1 MRFITAAAV
10 GRPSVTVLAIF
21 ILLFAGVFAYRSL
34 KVELFPEIEFPL
46 VTVSIRYPS
55 AGPEAVLRDVTAPV
69 ERAITGIEG
78 LEAVESIT
86 NEGSSLVLATFV
98 FGTDMAAAESD
109 VNAAV
114 NGVAFPAGVIEPT
127 VGRLNP
133 SEIAVI
139 QLGVVSDRDVEEIQG
154 VVQSL
159 VLPALSG
166 VDGIMQVRIAG
177 GVERRVA
184 VTADPDKLA
193 ANGLSLL
200 QVSAALSENNL
211 SLPAGLIF
219 DGGQAVIAKTT
230 HAFGSVQEIEDLVV
244 GASASGP
251 VRLRDV
257 AEVSL
262 GTAEPTSISRTNG
275 QRSVSVSVVKTAD
288 ANTIEVTSAV
298 RDAIDGIT
306 GLPPDMGIVIVSDQ
320 GPEIQE
326 QIDTLT
332 QEATFG
338 FLFAVCVVFA
348 FMLTIRP
355 TVPRGLFNTLRP
367 TVVIALSIPLSVFT
381 GVLLMYWQDMTLN
394 FMSLGGLAISVGRVV
409 DDSIVVLENVYRHIQ
424 GGRERWRAAL
434 DATAE
439 VGPAVFA
446 STMATVV
453 VFAPLAFIQGLVGAF
468 FSPFALTVSFALIA
482 SLFVALTAVPVLG
495 AYLLRPGDL
504 PEGVGEDDEVLVQE
518 TWMQRAYTPVLKWTL
533 RHKVVTL
540 VVAFGLAVAS
550 LGLTAVIP
558 ITLFPTGADRFLEM
572 EMTMPPGTPPD
583 RTLAEIVEIEER
595 VSEVADVYS
604 VVIGETSLQF
614 TETFAGLNQARI
626 LADLSRDAPA
636 DISDVLR
643 KELDKEGRTLRIRE
657 VAAGPPEGGVDITIT
672 GPDYEDIAAVSRE
685 LTAAISAIDGVANI
699 DSNVTQA
706 RDEISIEV
714 DPQKA
719 ARIGLST
726 RQVGF
731 QVGQY
736 LIGRKV
742 TSIAIDG
749 ETVDVVLNAD
759 PLAVN
764 GIDKVEGLVISGPAG
779 SAPLG
784 DLAEVVTREGPVTIS
799 RTDGERSA
807 TIVGDITSED
817 TQAVTALVDT
827 EIDALALPPGVRVDS
842 GGAAA
847 DIQEGFQAIF
857 ISMAVGIA
865 LIYLVMVASLGSLRN
880 PIVIVTT
887 LPLALIGALVALAV
901 TGRTLGLPAM
911 MGMLL
916 LIGIVVTNAVVL
928 IAFVEQLRAKGM
940 SVYDALII
948 GGRVRLRPILM
959 TALTTSFALLP
970 LAVAAGGSGGL
981 ISAELAT
988 VVIGGLISSTGLTLI
1003 VVPIIYTLF
1012 NENIPNLFRRR
1023 PAPDPSTA

>member
-10 GRPSVTVLAIF
+10 GRPSVTVLAIV

-34 KVELFPEIEFPL
+34 RVELFPEIEFPL
-46 VTVSIRYPS
+46 VTVSVRYPS

-114 NGVAFPAGVIEPT
+114 NGVTLPAGVDEPA

-133 SEIAVI
+133 SDIPVI
-139 QLGVVSDRDVEEIQG
+139 QFSVVSDRDVEEIQR
-154 VVQSL
+154 VVQSR
-159 VLPALSG
+159 VLPAISD
-166 VDGIMQVRIAG
+166 VDGIMQVRTAG
-177 GVERRVA
+177 EVERRVA
-184 VTADPDKLA
+184 VTVDPDELA

-219 DGGQAVIAKTT
+219 DGGQAVIARTT

-251 VRLRDV
+251 VRLSDV
-257 AEVSL
+257 ADVSL
-262 GTAEPTSISRTNG
+262 GAGAPTSISRTNG
-275 QRSVSVSVVKTAD
+275 QRSVSVSVVKTPE

-320 GPEIQE
+320 GPNIQE

-355 TVPRGLFNTLRP
+355 TVVRGLLNTLRP

-434 DATAE
+434 EATAE
-439 VGPAVFA
+439 VGPAIFA

-468 FSPFALTVSFALIA
+468 FSPFALTVTFALIA
-482 SLFVALTAVPVLG
+482 SLLVALTAVPVLG

-504 PEGVGEDDEVLVQE
+504 PDEVEEDDEVLGQE
-518 TWMQRAYTPVLKWTL
+518 TWMQRAYTPVLTWTL
-533 RHKVVTL
+533 RHKIVTL
-540 VVAFGLAVAS
+540 VVAFGLAFAS

-558 ITLFPTGADRFLEM
+558 ITLFPSGADRFLEM

-583 RTLAEIVEIEER
+583 STLAEVVEIEER

-614 TETFAGLNQARI
+614 A
-626 LADLSRDAPA
+626 
-636 DISDVLR
+636 
-643 KELDKEGRTLRIRE
+643 
-657 VAAGPPEGGVDITIT
+657 
-672 GPDYEDIAAVSRE
+672 EDIRRAQPGQ
-685 LTAAISAIDGVANI
+685 D
-699 DSNVTQA
+699 
-706 RDEISIEV
+706 
-714 DPQKA
+714 
-719 ARIGLST
+719 T
-726 RQVGF
+726 RQPVQRRPRGHLRRP
-731 QVGQY
+731 QERAGQGGPY
-736 LIGRKV
+736 
-742 TSIAIDG
+742 S
-749 ETVDVVLNAD
+749 AD
-759 PLAVN
+759 
-764 GIDKVEGLVISGPAG
+764 
-779 SAPLG
+779 
-784 DLAEVVTREGPVTIS
+784 
-799 RTDGERSA
+799 
-807 TIVGDITSED
+807 
-817 TQAVTALVDT
+817 Q
-827 EIDALALPPGVRVDS
+827 
-842 GGAAA
+842 
-847 DIQEGFQAIF
+847 
-857 ISMAVGIA
+857 
-865 LIYLVMVASLGSLRN
+865 
-880 PIVIVTT
+880 
-887 LPLALIGALVALAV
+887 
-901 TGRTLGLPAM
+901 
-911 MGMLL
+911 
-916 LIGIVVTNAVVL
+916 
-928 IAFVEQLRAKGM
+928 
-940 SVYDALII
+940 
-948 GGRVRLRPILM
+948 
-959 TALTTSFALLP
+959 
-970 LAVAAGGSGGL
+970 GGSGRTASRDDRYHNHRAQL
-981 ISAELAT
+981 RRHRRSSPRAER
-988 VVIGGLISSTGLTLI
+988 VHIRH
-1003 VVPIIYTLF
+1003 
-1012 NENIPNLFRRR
+1012 RRR
-1023 PAPDPSTA
+1023 GERRRQRDAGARRGLHRGRPSEGGPHRAEHTAGGRPGQSIPHWPHGHQHRDRGGKRSTWY

>member
-21 ILLFAGVFAYRSL
+21 ILLAAGVFAYRSL
-34 KVELFPEIEFPL
+34 RVELFPEIEFPL
-46 VTVSIRYPS
+46 VTVSVRYPS
-55 AGPEAVLRDVTAPV
+55 AGPEAVLRDVTGPV

-78 LEAVESIT
+78 LESVDSIT
-86 NEGSSLVLATFV
+86 NEGSALVLATFV
-98 FGTDMAAAESD
+98 FGTNMAAAESD

-114 NGVAFPAGVIEPT
+114 NGVTFPTGVDEPS

-133 SEIAVI
+133 SEIPVI
-139 QLGVVSDRDVEEIQG
+139 QFSVVSDRDVEEIQR
-154 VVQSL
+154 VVQSR
-159 VLPALSG
+159 VLPAISD
-166 VDGIMQVRIAG
+166 VEGILQVRTAG
-177 GVERRVA
+177 EVERRVA
-184 VTADPDKLA
+184 VTVDPDKLA
-193 ANGLSLL
+193 ANGVSLL
-200 QVSAALSENNL
+200 QVSAALSDNNL

-219 DGGQAVIAKTT
+219 DGGQAAVAKTT

-257 AEVSL
+257 ADVSL
-262 GTAEPTSISRTNG
+262 GAGAPTSISRTNG
-275 QRSVSVSVVKTAD
+275 QRSVSVSVVKTAE
-288 ANTIEVTSAV
+288 ANTIGVTSAV

-306 GLPPDMGIVIVSDQ
+306 GLPPDMDIVIVSDQ
-320 GPEIQE
+320 GPDIQE

-332 QEATFG
+332 QEAIFG

-355 TVPRGLFNTLRP
+355 TVVRGLFNTLRP

-434 DATAE
+434 EATAE
-439 VGPAVFA
+439 VGPAIFA

-468 FSPFALTVSFALIA
+468 FSPFALTVTFALIA

-504 PEGVGEDDEVLVQE
+504 PDEVEEDEILVQE

-540 VVAFGLAVAS
+540 VVAFGLTLAS

-572 EMTMPPGTPPD
+572 ELSMPAGTPAD
-583 RTLAEIVEIEER
+583 RTLAEVVEIEER
-595 VSEVADVYS
+595 LSEVSEVYS
-604 VVIGETSLQF
+604 VVIGETNLAF
-614 TETFAGLNQARI
+614 AETFAGLNQARI
-626 LADLSRDAPA
+626 LANLSKDAPA
-636 DISDVLR
+636 DISGILR
-643 KELDKEGRTLRIRE
+643 KELDKEGRVLRIRE
-657 VAAGPPEGGVDITIT
+657 VAAGPPAGQIDITVT
-672 GPDYEDIAAVSRE
+672 GPNYDDIASVSRE
-685 LTAAISAIDGVANI
+685 LSAAIAAIDGVANVE
-699 DSNVTQA
+699 DNVTQA
-706 RDEISIEV
+706 RDEVSIEV
-714 DPQKA
+714 DPQEA
-719 ARIGLST
+719 ARIGLTT

-736 LIGRKV
+736 LIGRTV
-742 TSIAIDG
+742 TSIAIEG
-749 ETVDVVLNAD
+749 ETIDVVLTAD
-759 PLAVN
+759 PRSVN
-764 GIDKVEGLVISGPAG
+764 GIDKVERLVIAGPIG
-779 SAPLG
+779 TAPLG
-784 DLAEVVTREGPVTIS
+784 DLAEVVTRDGPVTIS
-799 RTDGERSA
+799 RTDGARSA
-807 TIVGDITSED
+807 TIVGDIVSED
-817 TQAVTALVDT
+817 TQAVSALVDET
-827 EIDALALPPGVRVDS
+827 AASMPVPPGVRVVS
-842 GGAAA
+842 GGVSA
-847 DIQEGFQAIF
+847 DIEEGFQAIF

-940 SVYDALII
+940 PVYEALVT
-948 GGRVRLRPILM
+948 GARVRLRPILM

-988 VVIGGLISSTGLTLI
+988 VVIGGLMSSTGLTLI

-1012 NENIPNLFRRR
+1012 NESIPNLFRRS
-1023 PAPDPSTA
+1023 PAPEPADA

>member
-10 GRPSVTVLAIF
+10 GRPSVTVLAVV

-34 KVELFPEIEFPL
+34 RVELFPEIEFPL
-46 VTVSIRYPS
+46 VTVSARYPS

-78 LEAVESIT
+78 LETVESIT

-114 NGVAFPAGVIEPT
+114 NGVAVPDGVDEPT

-133 SEIAVI
+133 SDIPVI
-139 QLGVVSDRDVEEIQG
+139 QLSVVSDRDVDAIQR

-159 VLPALSG
+159 VLPAISD
-166 VDGIMQVRIAG
+166 VEGIMQVRTAG
-177 GVERRVA
+177 EVERRVA
-184 VTADPDKLA
+184 VTVDPDKLA

-219 DGGQAVIAKTT
+219 DGGQAVIARTT

-251 VRLRDV
+251 VRLSDV
-257 AEVSL
+257 ADVSL
-262 GTAEPTSISRTNG
+262 GAGAPTSISRTNG
-275 QRSVSVSVVKTAD
+275 QRSVSVSVVKTPE

-320 GPEIQE
+320 GPNIQE

-355 TVPRGLFNTLRP
+355 TVVRGLLNTLRP

-434 DATAE
+434 EATAE
-439 VGPAVFA
+439 VGPAIFA

-504 PEGVGEDDEVLVQE
+504 PEEVGDDDEVLVQE
-518 TWMQRAYTPVLKWTL
+518 TWLQRAYTPILTWTL
-533 RHKVVTL
+533 RHKIVTL
-540 VVAFGLAVAS
+540 VVAFGLTVAS

-558 ITLFPTGADRFLEM
+558 ITLFPSGADRFLEM
-572 EMTMPPGTPPD
+572 EMSLPPGTPPD
-583 RTLAEIVEIEER
+583 RTLAEVVEIEER
-595 VSEVADVYS
+595 LAEVADVYS
-604 VVIGETSLQF
+604 VVIGETNLEF
-614 TETFAGLNQARI
+614 AETFAGLNQARL
-626 LADLSRDAPA
+626 LANLSKDAPA
-636 DISDVLR
+636 DIANTLR
-643 KELDKEGRTLRIRE
+643 DELDKDGRVLRIRE
-657 VAAGPPEGGVDITIT
+657 VTAGPPVGGVDITIA
-672 GPDYEDIAAVSRE
+672 GPNYEDIAAVSRE
-685 LTAAISAIDGVANI
+685 LTAAVSAIDGVANI
-699 DSNVTQA
+699 ESNVTQA
-706 RDEISIEV
+706 REEVSIEV

-731 QVGQY
+731 QLGQY
-736 LIGRKV
+736 LIGRTV
-742 TSIAIDG
+742 TTITIEG
-749 ETVDVVLNAD
+749 EKVDVVLAAD
-759 PLAVN
+759 PLAVA
-764 GIDKVEGLVISGPAG
+764 GIDRVKGLAISGPGG

-784 DLAEVVTREGPVTIS
+784 DLAEVVIREGPVTIS
-799 RTDGERSA
+799 RTDGVRSA

-817 TQAVTALVDT
+817 TQAVTALVDA

-847 DIQEGFQAIF
+847 DIAEGFQGIF

-865 LIYLVMVASLGSLRN
+865 LVYLVMVGSLGSLRN

-928 IAFVEQLRAKGM
+928 ITFVEQLRGNGM
-940 SVYDALII
+940 SVYDALVT
-948 GGRVRLRPILM
+948 GARVRLRPILM

-988 VVIGGLISSTGLTLI
+988 VVIGGLMSSTALTLI

-1012 NENIPNLFRRR
+1012 NDSIPNLFRRR
-1023 PAPDPSTA
+1023 PAPDPSSA